1 MRRYTAARQREK
13 PMNKKVWRRV
23 TACPYCGGRL
33 IISEH
38 YTFSRD
44 YTITRKGVLSERY
57 SNGDP
62 GAIDCTTAFCT
73 GCETA
78 FDSDSICI
86 ENNGEVWMKCPPEG
100 EEDT

>member
-1 MRRYTAARQREK
+1 
-13 PMNKKVWRRV
+13 MNKKVWRRV

-33 IISEH
+33 VISEY

-86 ENNGEVWMKCPPEG
+86 ESNGEVWMKCPPEG
-100 EEDT
+100 EEDAK